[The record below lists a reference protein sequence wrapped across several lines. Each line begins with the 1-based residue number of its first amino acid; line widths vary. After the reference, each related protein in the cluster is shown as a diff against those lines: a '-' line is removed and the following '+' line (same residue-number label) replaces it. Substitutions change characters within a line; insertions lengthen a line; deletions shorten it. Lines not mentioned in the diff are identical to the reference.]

1 MKKFA
6 GKILLFLAVCLSL
19 WLANSYTRNE
29 LADRAVVL
37 GLAIDKDQSGFEV
50 TAEVVA
56 PSGQDQ
62 SGGADTKLLSGK
74 GKTIE
79 EAVGDIHRVSGKD
92 PSLAQTGI
100 ILMGEG
106 IKEVNVLSFL
116 GYFTFS
122 DAFKDDVVVAF
133 CEGNAKDVFESASPV
148 EQIVSFALQDIIKT
162 ASDKTGGVNNYL
174 QKFAENQISPS
185 SASYLSVV
193 KKKEQSASQDEKGEG
208 KKPSLYDCSS
218 VCVFNKGQY
227 AGELDETQS
236 KGFALLSNPSVY
248 ASFVVTSASNEFG
261 VESEITVGIASKKI
275 SFETLFEEGVPVF
288 KVEFE
293 AKLKRQRTDASG
305 DVVDFLP
312 ESDGEISEDAVSQI
326 SAETQKLILAALN
339 GCKERNCDY
348 MNIADLFF
356 KKFGNLWTQYA
367 KNNPDYLNKVVFE
380 QKIKVSD

>member
-50 TAEVVA
+50 TVEVVA

-133 CEGNAKDVFESASPV
+133 CEGKAKDVFESASPV
-148 EQIVSFALQDIIKT
+148 EQIVSFALQDIIIT

-193 KKKEQSASQDEKGEG
+193 KKKEESASQDEKGEG

-236 KGFALLSNPSVY
+236 KGFALLSNPSAY
-248 ASFVVTSASNEFG
+248 ASFVVNFSKQINSKCNIHINEF
-261 VESEITVGIASKKI
+261 
-275 SFETLFEEGVPVF
+275 
-288 KVEFE
+288 
-293 AKLKRQRTDASG
+293 R
-305 DVVDFLP
+305 FLQT
-312 ESDGEISEDAVSQI
+312 IF
-326 SAETQKLILAALN
+326 
-339 GCKERNCDY
+339 
-348 MNIADLFF
+348 MH
-356 KKFGNLWTQYA
+356 
-367 KNNPDYLNKVVFE
+367 
-380 QKIKVSD
+380 